1 MIAFEQYTERVME
14 NLSERKRRLG
24 IIGFLII
31 LLGAVT
37 FLLVTRE
44 MQLRALNRVVQR
56 VGIEDTPGTGAAQR
70 IEAALQKLEE
80 DNRSLQKQVEEK
92 NRTIEKM
99 AQNVDEISSAYD
111 RLLQTIDSA
120 SPQQTLESL
129 KNAIQN
135 AGLDAEKKE

>member
-1 MIAFEQYTERVME
+1 ME
-14 NLSERKRRLG
+14 NLSERKRRFG
-24 IIGFLII
+24 IMGILIA
-31 LLGAVT
+31 LLGVMT
-37 FLLVTRE
+37 FLFFTRE
-44 MQLRALNRVVQR
+44 MQLRGLNAVVQR
-56 VGIEDTPGTGAAQR
+56 IGIEDTPGTGAPER
-70 IEAALQKLEE
+70 IEAAMQKLEE
-80 DNRSLQKQVEEK
+80 ENQSLQKQVGEK

-135 AGLDAEKKE
+135 AGSDVEKKE

>member
-1 MIAFEQYTERVME
+1 MGNVPGQ
-14 NLSERKRRLG
+14 KRRRG
-24 IIGFLII
+24 IVGLLVI
-31 LLGAVT
+31 LTAVMT
-37 FLLVTRE
+37 FLFVTRE
-44 MQLRALNRVVQR
+44 IQLRDLDAVAERIGV
-56 VGIEDTPGTGAAQR
+56 EDAKEIGATR

-80 DNRSLQKQVEEK
+80 ENRSLREQIEEK

-135 AGLDAEKKE
+135 AGLDVEKKE